1 MPPTYAAVR
10 LKVAAPILD
19 LDDNSLTSTQY
30 LITILC
36 PSVAGA
42 GAEISLPT
50 KLTKKLQL
58 NQEWKLRLLVSNNT
72 IPSSKYIVTY
82 ADAAAPKKILSRERW
97 VVPANFKPKR
107 TVIDLV
113 PGTLVYD
120 LPTDFDSLISLRLV
134 NLVSTYEIVNNQL
147 VIANVTNSAIADL
160 SYSSYLTRADL
171 LYLPTTWKRNQ
182 NQSALTIAGLTAPT
196 EFDYLIRF

>member
-1 MPPTYAAVR
+1 MLPTYAAVR

-19 LDDNSLTSTQY
+19 LDNNSLTNTEY
-30 LITILC
+30 LVTILC

-147 VIANVTNSAIADL
+147 VITNVTNSAIADL

>member
-1 MPPTYAAVR
+1 MLPTYAAVR

-19 LDDNSLTSTQY
+19 LDNNSLTNTEY
-30 LITILC
+30 LVTILC

>member
-1 MPPTYAAVR
+1 MQPTYAAVR

-19 LDDNSLTSTQY
+19 LDNNSLANTQY

-36 PSVAGA
+36 PPVAGA

-50 KLTKKLQL
+50 KLTKRLQL

-72 IPSSKYIVTY
+72 IPSSKYQVTY
-82 ADAAAPKKILSRERW
+82 ADAAAPKKILTRERW

-113 PGTLVYD
+113 PGTLAYD
-120 LPTDFDSLISLRLV
+120 LPADFDTLTSLQLIGLST
-134 NLVSTYEIVNNQL
+134 TYEIINNQL
-147 VIANVTNSAIADL
+147 ILADVASNATADL
-160 SYSSYLTRADL
+160 SYTSYLTRADL
-171 LYLPTTWKRNQ
+171 LYSPITWRRDQ
-182 NQSALTIAGLTAPT
+182 NQDRITAAALTVPT
-196 EFDYLIRF
+196 DFYYLDRF